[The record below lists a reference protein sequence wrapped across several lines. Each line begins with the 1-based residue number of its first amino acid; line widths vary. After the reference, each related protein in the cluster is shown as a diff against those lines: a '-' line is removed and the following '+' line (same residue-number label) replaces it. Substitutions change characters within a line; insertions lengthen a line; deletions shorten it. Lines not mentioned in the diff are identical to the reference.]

1 MDFMSVVQRRRS
13 IRRYQERR
21 VEPEKVDALVE
32 AALQAPTS
40 RGTTSWRFIVV
51 DDPATLEK
59 LSRAREAGSSQLKN
73 APLAIVVCANP
84 EESTVW
90 VEDASIAGAFIL
102 LAAEALG
109 LGGCWIQVRDRM
121 HSGDTTTEAYIS
133 RILGIPGEIRV
144 VCVLS
149 LGYPA
154 ETKKAHGREE
164 LLFEKVYRGGYG
176 KPYR

>member
-1 MDFMSVVQRRRS
+1 MDFMSVVQKRRS
-13 IRRYQERR
+13 IRRYQDRR
-21 VEPEKVDALVE
+21 VEPEKVDDLVE
-32 AALQAPTS
+32 AALRAPTS

-51 DDPATLEK
+51 EDPATLAK
-59 LSRAREAGSSQLKN
+59 LSRARDAGSAQLKK
-73 APLAIVVCANP
+73 AALAIVICTNP

-102 LAAEALG
+102 LAAEDLG
-109 LGGCWIQVRDRM
+109 LGGCWIQVRERF
-121 HSGDTTTEAYIS
+121 HSPDKTTEAYIS
-133 RILGIPGEIRV
+133 EILGIPGEIRV

-154 ETKKAHGREE
+154 ETKKARGREE
-164 LLFEKVYRGGYG
+164 LLFGKVYRGGYG